1 MEDLSAWAATK
12 GETGHQHEEKEAKI
26 DDEDVNNNLAGFTMH
41 DLDLAVR
48 HATPAIVH
56 YEPTVPRTMSRSRK
70 TLSRAL
76 MTIVQALVP

>member
-26 DDEDVNNNLAGFTMH
+26 DDEDVNNNLAGFTM
-41 DLDLAVR
+41 
-48 HATPAIVH
+48 
-56 YEPTVPRTMSRSRK
+56 VPRTMSRSRK